1 MSSLFPLNS
10 KDFLSL
16 RNLFSQNLCYEKEV
30 MGTCSRSIIL
40 QFQNIL
46 YSYFTP
52 FFVGRIG
59 FFNFGLFVCGLG
71 DSFVL
76 FCFVFGFQLGFFP
89 STVISVLKS
98 LFQSLYKLYCHQE
111 KILNLCCPLNRHNKG
126 LNLNLVLVQWNFC
139 LIRRK
144 VSAGTS
150 LRVIV
155 TGIQLHPLCL
165 EKILVI
171 PICTHWLRISQTG
184 HSLIGRWTL
193 FFEVIYFSSHCFIKN
208 CVLHIYPVS
217 NSWLWRSAESA
228 VPLSD
233 EGELSVSHTLA
244 MITGSWLL
252 LAIVC
257 LILYSNLVLF
267 SIISY
272 SIGSRKEN
280 SNIW

>member
-1 MSSLFPLNS
+1 MF
-10 KDFLSL
+10 
-16 RNLFSQNLCYEKEV
+16 V
-30 MGTCSRSIIL
+30 VWGIL
-40 QFQNIL
+40 
-46 YSYFTP
+46 
-52 FFVGRIG
+52 
-59 FFNFGLFVCGLG
+59 
-71 DSFVL
+71 L

-111 KILNLCCPLNRHNKG
+111 KILNLCCPLNRHNKC

-193 FFEVIYFSSHCFIKN
+193 FFEVIYFSSRCFIKN

>member
-1 MSSLFPLNS
+1 M
-10 KDFLSL
+10 
-16 RNLFSQNLCYEKEV
+16 
-30 MGTCSRSIIL
+30 
-40 QFQNIL
+40 
-46 YSYFTP
+46 
-52 FFVGRIG
+52 
-59 FFNFGLFVCGLG
+59 
-71 DSFVL
+71 
-76 FCFVFGFQLGFFP
+76 
-89 STVISVLKS
+89 
-98 LFQSLYKLYCHQE
+98 
-111 KILNLCCPLNRHNKG
+111 
-126 LNLNLVLVQWNFC
+126 QWNFC

-150 LRVIV
+150 LRVII

-193 FFEVIYFSSHCFIKN
+193 FFEVIYFSSRCFIKN

-272 SIGSRKEN
+272 SIGSIKEN